1 MDTNVQKYLA
11 FSKTVELGSFTS
23 AARAL
28 HYTQSG
34 VSRMIADLERD
45 WNVSLLERGRAGV
58 SLTSEGRALLPF
70 AEEVCAAHARL
81 QAQVDDLN
89 GLQSGLIRIG
99 TFSSVAAHWLP
110 NIVKELQKDHPGID
124 YELVLGDYA
133 EIEGWIAEGRV
144 DCGFVRLPTR
154 PEFDV
159 LPLERDEL
167 FLVSKVY
174 PHNAGR
180 DRIFDSCRAS
190 LDRLGTGALDL
201 YLLHWRGDVP
211 LAETVACMEELR
223 AEGLIRR
230 WGVSNFDV
238 ADMQELMSVP
248 GGDACAVNQVLYH
261 LGSRGIEFDLLPW
274 QDAHGIPL
282 MAYCPLAQA
291 GRLARARGLLR
302 DPSVAEVAARH
313 DATPAQVLLA
323 FVIRSGT
330 VVAIPKASTPA
341 HARDNAAAL
350 DLRLTGDDLA
360 LLDRR
365 FPAPARKTPLDME

>member
-34 VSRMIADLERD
+34 MSRMIADLERD

-70 AEEVCAAHARL
+70 AEEVCAAHTRL

-167 FLVSKVY
+167 LAVL
-174 PHNAGR
+174 PEGH
-180 DRIFDSCRAS
+180 
-190 LDRLGTGALDL
+190 
-201 YLLHWRGDVP
+201 P
-211 LAETVACMEELR
+211 LAIGERFPVAAL
-223 AEGLIRR
+223 EGEP
-230 WGVSNFDV
+230 F
-238 ADMQELMSVP
+238 M
-248 GGDACAVNQVLYH
+248 
-261 LGSRGIEFDLLPW
+261 LLAK
-274 QDAHGIPL
+274 DKN
-282 MAYCPLAQA
+282 
-291 GRLARARGLLR
+291 
-302 DPSVAEVAARH
+302 AEVALALKRLGVEP
-313 DATPAQVLLA
+313 DIRFTTWDDYAIMSMVESGLGISLLPRLILRRTPYR
-323 FVIRSGT
+323 I
-330 VVAIPKASTPA
+330 
-341 HARDNAAAL
+341 AAL
-350 DLRLTGDDLA
+350 PLDVPVYREIGLA
-360 LLDRR
+360 LRDRERAPRAVRR
-365 FPAPARKTPLDME
+365 FTEYLGYRENG

>member
-99 TFSSVAAHWLP
+99 TFSSVATHWLP

-167 FLVSKVY
+167 LAVL
-174 PHNAGR
+174 PEGH
-180 DRIFDSCRAS
+180 
-190 LDRLGTGALDL
+190 
-201 YLLHWRGDVP
+201 P
-211 LAETVACMEELR
+211 LASGERFPVAALE
-223 AEGLIRR
+223 AEP
-230 WGVSNFDV
+230 F
-238 ADMQELMSVP
+238 M
-248 GGDACAVNQVLYH
+248 
-261 LGSRGIEFDLLPW
+261 LLAK
-274 QDAHGIPL
+274 DKN
-282 MAYCPLAQA
+282 
-291 GRLARARGLLR
+291 
-302 DPSVAEVAARH
+302 AEVALALKRLGVEP
-313 DATPAQVLLA
+313 DIRFTTWDDYAIMSMVESGLGISLLPRLILRRTPYR
-323 FVIRSGT
+323 I
-330 VVAIPKASTPA
+330 
-341 HARDNAAAL
+341 AAL
-350 DLRLTGDDLA
+350 PLDVPVYREIGLA
-360 LLDRR
+360 LRDRERAPRAVRR
-365 FPAPARKTPLDME
+365 FTEYLGYRENG

>member
-45 WNVSLLERGRAGV
+45 WSVSLLERGRAGV

-70 AEEVCAAHARL
+70 AEEVCAAHTRL

-167 FLVSKVY
+167 LAVL
-174 PHNAGR
+174 PEGH
-180 DRIFDSCRAS
+180 
-190 LDRLGTGALDL
+190 
-201 YLLHWRGDVP
+201 P
-211 LAETVACMEELR
+211 LAAGERFPVAAL
-223 AEGLIRR
+223 EGEP
-230 WGVSNFDV
+230 F
-238 ADMQELMSVP
+238 M
-248 GGDACAVNQVLYH
+248 
-261 LGSRGIEFDLLPW
+261 LLAK
-274 QDAHGIPL
+274 DKN
-282 MAYCPLAQA
+282 
-291 GRLARARGLLR
+291 
-302 DPSVAEVAARH
+302 AEVALALERLGVEP
-313 DATPAQVLLA
+313 DIRFTTWDDYAIMSMVESGLGISLLPRLILRRTPYR
-323 FVIRSGT
+323 I
-330 VVAIPKASTPA
+330 
-341 HARDNAAAL
+341 AAL
-350 DLRLTGDDLA
+350 PLDVPVYREIGLA
-360 LLDRR
+360 LRDRERAPRAVRR
-365 FPAPARKTPLDME
+365 FTEYLGYRENG